1 MFLPDIPYLDLNPLF
16 TYLNDNGYTKLVI
29 IYKKKH
35 IAPPVLDLLQQI
47 ESHLLSRHY
56 DGLMQT
62 GRVRGRNSGSNVQSS
77 GYI

>member
-1 MFLPDIPYLDLNPLF
+1 MMVL
-16 TYLNDNGYTKLVI
+16 GLVKAQAFSQFFGGTSI
-29 IYKKKH
+29 LITVGV
-35 IAPPVLDLLQQI
+35 ILDLLQQI